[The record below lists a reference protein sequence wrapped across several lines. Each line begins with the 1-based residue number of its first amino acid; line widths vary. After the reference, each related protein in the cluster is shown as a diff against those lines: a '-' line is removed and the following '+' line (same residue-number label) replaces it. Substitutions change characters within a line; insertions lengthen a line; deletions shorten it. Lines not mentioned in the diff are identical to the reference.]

1 MATDVRLLLKEM
13 VERGGS
19 DLYITAESPPVIR
32 IEGVNQAVAGDPL
45 TPTEV
50 EALANSLMT
59 ERQRAAFE
67 EDMEMNL
74 GISSSKLGRF
84 RVNVFRQR
92 GAVGVVV
99 RQIKTQIPT
108 IDELG
113 LPAVL
118 KDISLTKRGLVLV
131 TGATGSGK
139 STTQAAMIDYRNSIS
154 SGHIITIEDPIEFMH
169 RHKKSIVTQREVGFD
184 TISFHEAL

>member
-32 IEGVNQAVAGDPL
+32 IEGVNQAVAGEPL

-67 EDMEMNL
+67 EEMEMNL

-84 RVNVFRQR
+84 RDSSPSLPRR
-92 GAVGVVV
+92 PHAGV
-99 RQIKTQIPT
+99 RSSASWPA
-108 IDELG
+108 
-113 LPAVL
+113 LPP
-118 KDISLTKRGLVLV
+118 RWG
-131 TGATGSGK
+131 
-139 STTQAAMIDYRNSIS
+139 
-154 SGHIITIEDPIEFMH
+154 
-169 RHKKSIVTQREVGFD
+169 
-184 TISFHEAL
+184 